1 SGEGREDNFV
11 SEGTSCWR
19 LLYQWTTSWVSK
31 NSESDGSHVPDSDE
45 TSHAMRSSVAQ
56 VYVSGPCGGAG
67 GSERDMAV
75 GPDTI
80 ILKVMLRHGLAVDAI
95 RIMYHHGGCDGWTG
109 WWGGGGGQLSEIIL
123 DVDGDEYLTWISG
136 RCGFFGGE
144 MVIRSLTFGSNKKT
158 YGPYGVEDG
167 FAFDLDA
174 GGQRIVGF
182 FARSGQFLDAIGVY
196 TA

>member
-1 SGEGREDNFV
+1 MTFSNV
-11 SEGTSCWR
+11 CSCWK
-19 LLYQWTTSWVSK
+19 LLYQWTTSWASK
-31 NSESDGSHVPDSDE
+31 NSESDGSHHPDGDE
-45 TSHAMRSSVAQ
+45 M

-67 GSERDMAV
+67 GSERDMV
-75 GPDTI
+75 VDPGTR

-95 RIMYHHGGCDGWTG
+95 RIMYHRDGCNGWTG
-109 WWGGGGGQLSEIIL
+109 WWGGSGGQLSEIIL
-123 DVDGDEYLTWISG
+123 DVDDDEYLTWISG
-136 RCGFFGGE
+136 RYDFFGGE

-182 FARSGQFLDAIGVY
+182 FARSAQFLNAIGVY